1 MSRSAFCCVLLADAD
16 SSPGVHWVRDPHS
29 GVYNFD
35 PYIQTV
41 PEVRDFDFDRL
52 YPYTRSSRDTVRA

>member
-1 MSRSAFCCVLLADAD
+1 MLADAD